1 MFVIRT
7 VIAALLAALLGL
19 GALAAPVQ
27 ADRAL
32 PKRTLSE
39 QAPGE
44 NQIDFRTFRLKG
56 TITELQVDGVTYLPY
71 AERAVQLQKKVC
83 VRASCPWKTIKKI
96 KTNELGKYRTNIYG
110 PSTGAVKWRIKVK
123 ASDGYGTTKGTG
135 WELGSRPTGGGAR
148 GGVR

>member
-56 TITELQVDGVTYLPY
+56 TITELQADGVTFLPY
-71 AERAVQLQKKVC
+71 AERAVQLQKKSC
-83 VRASCPWKTIKKI
+83 ARASCPWKTIKKI
-96 KTNELGKYRTNIYG
+96 KTNELGKYRTTIYSPRTG
-110 PSTGAVKWRIKVK
+110 RWQWRIKASTGARPAQVA
-123 ASDGYGTTKGTG
+123 ASN
-135 WELGSRPTGGGAR
+135 WSSAALPR
-148 GGVR
+148 VV

>member
-39 QAPGE
+39 QPPGE

-56 TITELQVDGVTYLPY
+56 TITELQVDGVTFLPY

-96 KTNELGKYRTNIYG
+96 KTNELGKYRTTIYS
-110 PSTGAVKWRIKVK
+110 PRTGRWQWRIKVK
-123 ASDGYGTTKGTG
+123 ASDGYGTTKGTR
-135 WELGSRPTGGGAR
+135 WNT
-148 GGVR
+148 GVR